1 MKRIKPWPL
10 VILTFVGIAA
20 ILATPLRTRAQNS
33 PESYPPV
40 DDAMIDSVIQGP
52 TRQLLKDAMK
62 LLPLSER
69 ENVILITSDGQIAA
83 NQFDLLYGITIEKYS
98 IDAAGS

>member
-1 MKRIKPWPL
+1 
-10 VILTFVGIAA
+10 
-20 ILATPLRTRAQNS
+20 
-33 PESYPPV
+33 
-40 DDAMIDSVIQGP
+40 MIDSVIQGP